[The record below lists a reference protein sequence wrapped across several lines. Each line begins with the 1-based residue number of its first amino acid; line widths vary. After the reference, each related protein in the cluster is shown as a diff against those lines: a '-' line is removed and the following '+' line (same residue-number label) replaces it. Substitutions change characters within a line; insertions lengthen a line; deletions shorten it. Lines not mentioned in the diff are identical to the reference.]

1 MKKLNKKVPIIG
13 GAVIGV
19 ILVIYIILCFLA
31 SGNGFIKN
39 MTINGIKVNNMS
51 KDEIVTQLEKQY
63 QKDQNQLLLNLEM
76 NDQKYQI
83 DMKNNVKVN
92 IKDQVNDIQKKY
104 NNFFTKGYHY
114 LLQHNENISI
124 DIKNQKQLNKDI
136 KKSGIIDYSTL
147 VPTTYKVEK
156 TKVIFTK
163 GKSGEAVKQKD
174 VYNTIQ
180 TALNEYDFNKT
191 LKIKP
196 SSVSEDESVMKTIYK
211 TLSKEGKNATLDK
224 NNDYKIVAEQY
235 GAKYDLDDS
244 INAFNKAKE
253 GKEFEVKA
261 KAIVPSI
268 TKEDL
273 EKNLFKDVLGEYT
286 TTVNGSS
293 VRKNNVRLAGE
304 KCNVILLPG
313 EEFSYNQTVGK
324 RTKENGF
331 GEAGAYLNGETVQEV
346 GGGVCQTS
354 STLYNAVVLAN
365 LEVTE
370 RTNHT
375 YISSYVPIGRDATVS
390 WGGPDFKFKNNRDYP
405 IKIEA
410 SYAGGKLTCKIIGTD
425 VDGSYVK
432 FTSERTGD
440 VAYNTKYENDAT
452 IPEGQQVTKQAGSN
466 GGKAVSYRLVY
477 DKDGKLI
484 SKKKEASS
492 YYKGHE
498 AIIAVGTMKVEQAP
512 EAQPEAT
519 PATPETTIPAEPPKL
534 SNFFSSLQIT
544 HFFIRI
550 VKFLKYKAT

>member
-1 MKKLNKKVPIIG
+1 MKNLNKKVPIIG

-63 QKDQNQLLLNLEM
+63 QKDEKNLLLNLSL

-83 DMKNNVKVN
+83 DMKDNVKVN
-92 IKDQVNDIQKKY
+92 IKKQVNNIQKKY

-136 KKSGIIDYSTL
+136 KKSGILDYSTL
-147 VPTTYKVEK
+147 VPTTYK
-156 TKVIFTK
+156 
-163 GKSGEAVKQKD
+163 VKQKD

-244 INAFNKAKE
+244 ISAFNKAKE

-346 GGGVCQTS
+346 GGGVCQAS

-477 DKDGKLI
+477 DKDGKLL
-484 SKKKEASS
+484 SKKKEAKS

-498 AIIAVGTMKVEQAP
+498 AIIAVGTMKVEHAP

-519 PATPETTIPAEPPKL
+519 PATPETTIPAEPTTT
-534 SNFFSSLQIT
+534 QQ
-544 HFFIRI
+544 
-550 VKFLKYKAT
+550 

>member
-1 MKKLNKKVPIIG
+1 MKKLNKKVPVMVGAIIG
-13 GAVIGV
+13 LIF
-19 ILVIYIILCFLA
+19 VIYIILCFLA

-51 KDEIVTQLEKQY
+51 KDEIVSKLEKQY
-63 QKDQNQLLLNLEM
+63 QKDEKKLVLNLSL

-83 DMKNNVKVN
+83 DMKDNVKVN
-92 IKDQVNDIQKKY
+92 IKEQVNDIQKKY

-124 DIKNQKQLNKDI
+124 DIKDKKTLNQEI
-136 KKSGIIDYSTL
+136 KKSGILDYSTL

-174 VYNTIQ
+174 VYNTIEN
-180 TALNEYDFNKT
+180 ALNQFDFKKT
-191 LKIKP
+191 LAIEP

-224 NNDYKIVAEQY
+224 NNGYKIVAEQY
-235 GAKYDLDDS
+235 GAKYSLDDS
-244 INAFNKAKE
+244 ISAFNKASE
-253 GKEFEVKA
+253 GSTFEVKA
-261 KAIVPSI
+261 KAIIPSI

-273 EKNLFKDVLGEYT
+273 KKNLFKDVLGEYT
-286 TTVNGSS
+286 TTVNGTS
-293 VRKNNVRLAGE
+293 VRRNNVRLAGE

-331 GEAGAYLNGETVQEV
+331 GEAGAYSNGETVQEV

-365 LEVTE
+365 LEVTQ

-410 SYAGGKLTCKIIGTD
+410 TYAGGKLTCKIIGTD

-440 VAYNTKYENDAT
+440 VAYNTKYENDDT

-477 DKDGKLI
+477 DKNGKLI

-498 AIIAVGTMKVEQAP
+498 AIIAVGTKKVEQQP
-512 EAQPEAT
+512 AQPETT
-519 PATPETTIPAEPPKL
+519 PASPDTTIPAQPTTET
-534 SNFFSSLQIT
+534 QQ
-544 HFFIRI
+544 
-550 VKFLKYKAT
+550 

>member
-63 QKDQNQLLLNLEM
+63 QKDEKNLLLNLSL

-83 DMKNNVKVN
+83 DMKDNVKVN
-92 IKDQVNDIQKKY
+92 IKKQVNNIQKKY

-244 INAFNKAKE
+244 ISAFNKAKE

-440 VAYNTKYENDAT
+440 VAYNTKYENDDT

-477 DKDGKLI
+477 DKDGKLL
-484 SKKKEASS
+484 SKKKEANS

-512 EAQPEAT
+512 EAQPEAQPEAT
-519 PATPETTIPAEPPKL
+519 PATPETTIPAEPTTT
-534 SNFFSSLQIT
+534 QQ
-544 HFFIRI
+544 
-550 VKFLKYKAT
+550 

>member
-63 QKDQNQLLLNLEM
+63 QKDEKNLLLNLSL

-83 DMKNNVKVN
+83 DMKDNVKVN
-92 IKDQVNDIQKKY
+92 IKKQVNNIQKKY

-124 DIKNQKQLNKDI
+124 DIKDQKQLNKDI
-136 KKSGIIDYSTL
+136 KKSGILDYSTL

-196 SSVSEDESVMKTIYK
+196 SSVSEDESVMKIIYK
-211 TLSKEGKNATLDK
+211 SLSKEGKNATLDK
-224 NNDYKIVAEQY
+224 NDNYKIVAEQY

-244 INAFNKAKE
+244 ISAFNKAKE

-410 SYAGGKLTCKIIGTD
+410 SYANSKLTCKIIGTN

-466 GGKAVSYRLVY
+466 GGRAVSYRLVY
-477 DKDGKLI
+477 DKDGKLL
-484 SKKKEASS
+484 SKKKEAKS

-498 AIIAVGTMKVEQAP
+498 AIIAVGTMKVEQVP
-512 EAQPEAT
+512 ET
-519 PATPETTIPAEPPKL
+519 TPETTPNTEPTQPETTIEP
-534 SNFFSSLQIT
+534 SETTAQ
-544 HFFIRI
+544 
-550 VKFLKYKAT
+550 

>member
-31 SGNGFIKN
+31 SGKGFIKN
-39 MTINGIKVNNMS
+39 MTINGIEVNNMS
-51 KDEIVTQLEKQY
+51 KEEVISKLENKY
-63 QKDQNQLLLNLEM
+63 QKDQDHLLLNLEM
-76 NDQKYQI
+76 NGQKYQI
-83 DMKNNVKVN
+83 DMKDNVKVN
-92 IKDQVNDIQKKY
+92 IKNQVNDIQKKY
-104 NNFFTKGYHY
+104 SNFFTKGYHY
-114 LLQHNENISI
+114 LLKHNENISI
-124 DIKNQKQLNKDI
+124 EIKDQKKLNKDI
-136 KKSGIIDYSTL
+136 KKSGILDYSTL

-244 INAFNKAKE
+244 ISAFNKAKE

-286 TTVNGSS
+286 TSVSGSS

-313 EEFSYNQTVGK
+313 EEFSYNKTVGK

-354 STLYNAVVLAN
+354 STLYNAVVLSN

-410 SYAGGKLTCKIIGTD
+410 SYANSKLTCKIIGTN

-466 GGKAVSYRLVY
+466 GGRAVSYRLVY
-477 DKDGKLI
+477 DKDGKLL
-484 SKKKEASS
+484 SKKKEAKS

-498 AIIAVGTMKVEQAP
+498 AIIAVGTMKVEQVP
-512 EAQPEAT
+512 ET
-519 PATPETTIPAEPPKL
+519 TPETTPNTEPTQPETTIEP
-534 SNFFSSLQIT
+534 SETTAQ
-544 HFFIRI
+544 
-550 VKFLKYKAT
+550 

>member
-31 SGNGFIKN
+31 SGKGFIKN

-51 KDEIVTQLEKQY
+51 KEEVISKLENKY

-244 INAFNKAKE
+244 ISAFNKAKE

-440 VAYNTKYENDAT
+440 VAYNTKYENDDT

-484 SKKKEASS
+484 SKKKEANS

-512 EAQPEAT
+512 EAQPEAQPEAT
-519 PATPETTIPAEPPKL
+519 PTTPETTIPAEPTTT
-534 SNFFSSLQIT
+534 QQ
-544 HFFIRI
+544 
-550 VKFLKYKAT
+550 

>member
-63 QKDQNQLLLNLEM
+63 QKDEKNLLLNLSL

-83 DMKNNVKVN
+83 DMKDNVKVN

-104 NNFFTKGYHY
+104 SNFFTKGYHY
-114 LLQHNENISI
+114 LLKHNENISI
-124 DIKNQKQLNKDI
+124 DIKDQKQLNKDI
-136 KKSGIIDYSTL
+136 KKSGILDYSTL

-244 INAFNKAKE
+244 ISAFNKAKE

-346 GGGVCQTS
+346 GGGVCQAS

-432 FTSERTGD
+432 FTSERIGD

-477 DKDGKLI
+477 DKDGKLL
-484 SKKKEASS
+484 SKKKEANS

-519 PATPETTIPAEPPKL
+519 PATPETTIPAEPTTT
-534 SNFFSSLQIT
+534 QQ
-544 HFFIRI
+544 
-550 VKFLKYKAT
+550 

>member
-31 SGNGFIKN
+31 SGKGFIKN

-51 KDEIVTQLEKQY
+51 KEEVISKLENKY

-92 IKDQVNDIQKKY
+92 IKKQVNNIQKKY

-124 DIKNQKQLNKDI
+124 DIKNQKLLNKDI

-244 INAFNKAKE
+244 ISAFNKAKE

-484 SKKKEASS
+484 SKKKEANS

-519 PATPETTIPAEPPKL
+519 PATPETTIPAEPTTT
-534 SNFFSSLQIT
+534 QQ
-544 HFFIRI
+544 
-550 VKFLKYKAT
+550 

>member
-1 MKKLNKKVPIIG
+1 MKKLNKKIPIMI
-13 GAVIGV
+13 GAVIGL
-19 ILVIYIILCFLA
+19 ILVIYICLCFLA
-31 SGNGFIKN
+31 SGKGFIKN

-51 KDEIVTQLEKQY
+51 KEEVISKLENKY
-63 QKDQNQLLLNLEM
+63 QKDQDQLLLNLEM
-76 NDQKYQI
+76 NGQKYQI
-83 DMKNNVKVN
+83 DMKDNVKVN

-104 NNFFTKGYHY
+104 SNFFTKGYHY
-114 LLQHNENISI
+114 LLKHNENISI
-124 DIKNQKQLNKDI
+124 EIKDQKQLNKEI
-136 KKSGIIDYSTL
+136 KKSGILDYSTL

-211 TLSKEGKNATLDK
+211 SLSKEGKNATLDK
-224 NNDYKIVAEQY
+224 NDNYKIVAEQY

-244 INAFNKAKE
+244 ISAFNKAKE

-261 KAIVPSI
+261 KAIIPSI

-286 TTVNGSS
+286 TSVSGSS
-293 VRKNNVRLAGE
+293 VRRNNVRLAGE

-313 EEFSYNQTVGK
+313 EEFSYNKTVGK

-354 STLYNAVVLAN
+354 STLYNAVVLSN

-410 SYAGGKLTCKIIGTD
+410 SYANNKLTCKIIGTN

-477 DKDGKLI
+477 DKDGKLL
-484 SKKKEASS
+484 SKKKEANS

-498 AIIAVGTMKVEQAP
+498 AIIAVGTMKVEQVPETAP
-512 EAQPEAT
+512 ETT
-519 PATPETTIPAEPPKL
+519 PNTEPTQPETTIEP
-534 SNFFSSLQIT
+534 SETTAQ
-544 HFFIRI
+544 
-550 VKFLKYKAT
+550 

>member
-63 QKDQNQLLLNLEM
+63 QKDEKNLLLNLSL

-83 DMKNNVKVN
+83 NMKDNVKVN
-92 IKDQVNDIQKKY
+92 IEKQVNNIQKKY

-114 LLQHNENISI
+114 LLKHNENISI
-124 DIKNQKQLNKDI
+124 DIKDQKQLNKDI
-136 KKSGIIDYSTL
+136 KKSGILDYSTL

-244 INAFNKAKE
+244 ISAFNKAKE

-512 EAQPEAT
+512 EAQPEAQPEAT
-519 PATPETTIPAEPPKL
+519 PATPETTIPAEPTTT
-534 SNFFSSLQIT
+534 QQ
-544 HFFIRI
+544 
-550 VKFLKYKAT
+550 

>member
-13 GAVIGV
+13 GTVIGV

-63 QKDQNQLLLNLEM
+63 RKDEKNLLLNLSL

-83 DMKNNVKVN
+83 DMKDNVKVN
-92 IKDQVNDIQKKY
+92 IEKQVNNIQKKY

-136 KKSGIIDYSTL
+136 KKSGILDYSTL

-211 TLSKEGKNATLDK
+211 TLSKKGKNATLDK

-244 INAFNKAKE
+244 ISAFNKAKE

-273 EKNLFKDVLGEYT
+273 ERNLFKDVLGEYT

-405 IKIEA
+405 IKIEV

-440 VAYNTKYENDAT
+440 VAYNTKYENDDT

-477 DKDGKLI
+477 DKDGKLL
-484 SKKKEASS
+484 SKKKEANS

-498 AIIAVGTMKVEQAP
+498 AIIAVGTMKVEQVP
-512 EAQPEAT
+512 ET
-519 PATPETTIPAEPPKL
+519 TPETTPNTEPTQPETTIEP
-534 SNFFSSLQIT
+534 SETTAQ
-544 HFFIRI
+544 
-550 VKFLKYKAT
+550 

>member
-31 SGNGFIKN
+31 SGKGFIKN

-51 KDEIVTQLEKQY
+51 KEEVISKLENKY
-63 QKDQNQLLLNLEM
+63 QKDQDQLLLNLEM
-76 NDQKYQI
+76 NGQKYQI
-83 DMKNNVKVN
+83 DMKDNVKVN

-104 NNFFTKGYHY
+104 NN
-114 LLQHNENISI
+114 
-124 DIKNQKQLNKDI
+124 
-136 KKSGIIDYSTL
+136 
-147 VPTTYKVEK
+147 V
-156 TKVIFTK
+156 FTK

-191 LKIKP
+191 LKINP

-244 INAFNKAKE
+244 ISAFNKAKE

-313 EEFSYNQTVGK
+313 EEFSYNKTVGK

-477 DKDGKLI
+477 DKDGKLL
-484 SKKKEASS
+484 SKKKEANS

-512 EAQPEAT
+512 EAQPEVT
-519 PATPETTIPAEPPKL
+519 PATPETTIPAEPTT
-534 SNFFSSLQIT
+534 QQ
-544 HFFIRI
+544 
-550 VKFLKYKAT
+550 

>member
-63 QKDQNQLLLNLEM
+63 RKDEKNLLLNLSL

-83 DMKNNVKVN
+83 DMKDNVKVN
-92 IKDQVNDIQKKY
+92 IEKQVNNIQKKY

-136 KKSGIIDYSTL
+136 KKSGILDYSTL

-211 TLSKEGKNATLDK
+211 TLSKKGKNATLDK

-244 INAFNKAKE
+244 ISAFNKAKE

-273 EKNLFKDVLGEYT
+273 ERNLFKDDLGEYT

-440 VAYNTKYENDAT
+440 VAYNTKYENDDT

-477 DKDGKLI
+477 DKDGKLL
-484 SKKKEASS
+484 SKKKEANS

-498 AIIAVGTMKVEQAP
+498 AIIAVGTMKVEQVP
-512 EAQPEAT
+512 ET
-519 PATPETTIPAEPPKL
+519 TPETTPNTEPTQPETTIEP
-534 SNFFSSLQIT
+534 SETTAQ
-544 HFFIRI
+544 
-550 VKFLKYKAT
+550 

>member
-31 SGNGFIKN
+31 SGKGFIKN

-51 KDEIVTQLEKQY
+51 KEEVISKLENKY

-124 DIKNQKQLNKDI
+124 DIKDQKQLNKDI
-136 KKSGIIDYSTL
+136 KKSGILDYSTL

-244 INAFNKAKE
+244 ISAFNKAKE

-346 GGGVCQTS
+346 GGGVCQT
-354 STLYNAVVLAN
+354 
-365 LEVTE
+365 
-370 RTNHT
+370 TNHT

-410 SYAGGKLTCKIIGTD
+410 SYAGGKLACKIIGTD

-477 DKDGKLI
+477 DKDDKLI
-484 SKKKEASS
+484 SKKKEANS

-519 PATPETTIPAEPPKL
+519 PATPETTIPAEPTTT
-534 SNFFSSLQIT
+534 QQ
-544 HFFIRI
+544 
-550 VKFLKYKAT
+550 

>member
-31 SGNGFIKN
+31 SGKGFIKN

-51 KDEIVTQLEKQY
+51 KEEVISKLENKY
-63 QKDQNQLLLNLEM
+63 QKDQDQLLLNLEM
-76 NDQKYQI
+76 NGQKYQI
-83 DMKNNVKVN
+83 DMKDNVKVN

-114 LLQHNENISI
+114 LLKHNENISI
-124 DIKNQKQLNKDI
+124 DIKDQKQLNKDI
-136 KKSGIIDYSTL
+136 KKSGILDYSTL

-244 INAFNKAKE
+244 ISAFNKAKE

-286 TTVNGSS
+286 TNVSGSS

-365 LEVTE
+365 LKVTK
-370 RTNHT
+370 RSNHT

-410 SYAGGKLTCKIIGTD
+410 SYAKSKLTCKIIGTD

-432 FTSERTGD
+432 FTSEKTGD
-440 VAYNTKYENDAT
+440 VGFNTKYENDDT
-452 IPEGQQVTKQAGSN
+452 IPEGQQVTRTAGSN
-466 GGKAVSYRLVY
+466 GGRAVSYRLVY
-477 DKDGKLI
+477 DKNGNLI
-484 SKKKEASS
+484 SKTKEANS
-492 YYKGHE
+492 YYKGHD
-498 AIIAVGTMKVEQAP
+498 ALIAVGTMKVETP
-512 EAQPEAT
+512 EET
-519 PATPETTIPAEPPKL
+519 TPETTEPSTPEETTPETTPNTEPTQPETTIEP
-534 SNFFSSLQIT
+534 SETTAQ
-544 HFFIRI
+544 
-550 VKFLKYKAT
+550 

>member
-63 QKDQNQLLLNLEM
+63 QKDEKNLLLNLSL

-83 DMKNNVKVN
+83 DMKDNVKVN
-92 IKDQVNDIQKKY
+92 IKKQVNNIQKKY

-244 INAFNKAKE
+244 ISAFNKAKE

-354 STLYNAVVLAN
+354 STLYNAVVLSN

-410 SYAGGKLTCKIIGTD
+410 NYANNKLTCKIIGTN

-466 GGKAVSYRLVY
+466 GGRAVSYRLVY
-477 DKDGKLI
+477 DKDGKLL
-484 SKKKEASS
+484 SKKKEAKS

-498 AIIAVGTMKVEQAP
+498 AIIAVGTMKVEQVP
-512 EAQPEAT
+512 ET
-519 PATPETTIPAEPPKL
+519 TPETTPNTEPTQPETTIEP
-534 SNFFSSLQIT
+534 SETTAQ
-544 HFFIRI
+544 
-550 VKFLKYKAT
+550 

>member
-31 SGNGFIKN
+31 SGKGFIKN

-51 KDEIVTQLEKQY
+51 KEEVISKLENKY

-244 INAFNKAKE
+244 ISAFNKAKE

-512 EAQPEAT
+512 EAQPEAQPEAT
-519 PATPETTIPAEPPKL
+519 PTTPETTIPAEPTTT
-534 SNFFSSLQIT
+534 QQ
-544 HFFIRI
+544 
-550 VKFLKYKAT
+550 

>member
-31 SGNGFIKN
+31 SGKGFIKN
-39 MTINGIKVNNMS
+39 MTINGIEVNNMS
-51 KDEIVTQLEKQY
+51 KEEVISKLENKY
-63 QKDQNQLLLNLEM
+63 QKDQDHLLLNLEM
-76 NDQKYQI
+76 NGQKYQI
-83 DMKNNVKVN
+83 DMKDNVKVN
-92 IKDQVNDIQKKY
+92 IKNQVNDIQKKY
-104 NNFFTKGYHY
+104 SNFFTKGYHY
-114 LLQHNENISI
+114 LLKHNENISI
-124 DIKNQKQLNKDI
+124 EIKDQKKLNKEI
-136 KKSGIIDYSTL
+136 KKSGILDYSTL

-224 NNDYKIVAEQY
+224 DNDYKIVKEEY

-244 INAFNKAKE
+244 ISAFNKAKE

-261 KAIVPSI
+261 KAIIPSI

-286 TTVNGSS
+286 TSVSGSS
-293 VRKNNVRLAGE
+293 VRRNNVRLAGE

-313 EEFSYNQTVGK
+313 EEFSYNKTVGK

-354 STLYNAVVLAN
+354 STLYNAVVLSN

-410 SYAGGKLTCKIIGTD
+410 SYANSKLTCKIIGTN

-466 GGKAVSYRLVY
+466 GGRAVSYRLVY
-477 DKDGKLI
+477 DKDGKLL
-484 SKKKEASS
+484 SKKKEAKS

-498 AIIAVGTMKVEQAP
+498 AIIAVGTMKVEQVP
-512 EAQPEAT
+512 ET
-519 PATPETTIPAEPPKL
+519 TPETTPNTEPTQPETTIEP
-534 SNFFSSLQIT
+534 SETTAQ
-544 HFFIRI
+544 
-550 VKFLKYKAT
+550 

>member
-19 ILVIYIILCFLA
+19 ILVIYIIFCFLA
-31 SGNGFIKN
+31 SGKGFIKN

-51 KDEIVTQLEKQY
+51 KEEVISKLENKY

-244 INAFNKAKE
+244 ISAFNKAKE

-484 SKKKEASS
+484 SKKKEANS

-512 EAQPEAT
+512 EAQPEAQPEAT
-519 PATPETTIPAEPPKL
+519 PTTPETTIPAEPTTT
-534 SNFFSSLQIT
+534 QQ
-544 HFFIRI
+544 
-550 VKFLKYKAT
+550 

>member
-63 QKDQNQLLLNLEM
+63 QKDEKNLLLNLSL

-83 DMKNNVKVN
+83 DMKDNVKVN
-92 IKDQVNDIQKKY
+92 IKKQVNNIQKKY

-244 INAFNKAKE
+244 ISAFNKAKE

-484 SKKKEASS
+484 SKKKEANS

-512 EAQPEAT
+512 EAQPEAQPEAT
-519 PATPETTIPAEPPKL
+519 PTTPETTIPAEPTTT
-534 SNFFSSLQIT
+534 QQ
-544 HFFIRI
+544 
-550 VKFLKYKAT
+550 

>member
-31 SGNGFIKN
+31 SGKGFIKN

-51 KDEIVTQLEKQY
+51 KEEVISKLENKY

-136 KKSGIIDYSTL
+136 KKSGILDYSTL

-244 INAFNKAKE
+244 ISAFNKAKE

-484 SKKKEASS
+484 SKKKEANS

-512 EAQPEAT
+512 EAQPEAQPEAT
-519 PATPETTIPAEPPKL
+519 PTTPETTIPAEPTTT
-534 SNFFSSLQIT
+534 QQ
-544 HFFIRI
+544 
-550 VKFLKYKAT
+550 

>member
-31 SGNGFIKN
+31 SGKGFIKN

-51 KDEIVTQLEKQY
+51 KEEVISKLENKY
-63 QKDQNQLLLNLEM
+63 QKDQDQLLLNLEM
-76 NDQKYQI
+76 NGQKYQI
-83 DMKNNVKVN
+83 DMKDNVKVN

-124 DIKNQKQLNKDI
+124 DIKDQKQLNKDI
-136 KKSGIIDYSTL
+136 KKSGILDYSTL

-174 VYNTIQ
+174 VYNTIEE
-180 TALNEYDFNKT
+180 ALNQYDFNKT
-191 LKIKP
+191 LKINP

-244 INAFNKAKE
+244 ISAFNKAKE

-410 SYAGGKLTCKIIGTD
+410 SYAGGKLTCKIIGTN

-466 GGKAVSYRLVY
+466 GGRAVSYRLVY
-477 DKDGKLI
+477 DKDGKLL
-484 SKKKEASS
+484 SKKKEAKS

-498 AIIAVGTMKVEQAP
+498 AIIAVGTMKVEQVP
-512 EAQPEAT
+512 ET
-519 PATPETTIPAEPPKL
+519 TPETTPNTEPTQPETTIEP
-534 SNFFSSLQIT
+534 SETTAQ
-544 HFFIRI
+544 
-550 VKFLKYKAT
+550 

>member
-1 MKKLNKKVPIIG
+1 MKKLNKKIPIMI
-13 GAVIGV
+13 GAVIGL
-19 ILVIYIILCFLA
+19 ILVIYICLCFLA
-31 SGNGFIKN
+31 SGKGFIKN
-39 MTINGIKVNNMS
+39 MTINGIEVNNMS
-51 KDEIVTQLEKQY
+51 KEEVISKLENKY
-63 QKDQNQLLLNLEM
+63 QKDQDQLLLNLEM

-83 DMKNNVKVN
+83 DMKDNVKVN

-124 DIKNQKQLNKDI
+124 DIKDQKKLNKEI
-136 KKSGIIDYSTL
+136 KKSGILDYSTL

-224 NNDYKIVAEQY
+224 DNDYKIVKEEY
-235 GAKYDLDDS
+235 GAKYNLDDS
-244 INAFNKAKE
+244 IKAFNKAKE
-253 GKEFEVKA
+253 GNNFEVKA
-261 KAIVPSI
+261 KAIIPSI

-286 TTVNGSS
+286 TSVSGSS
-293 VRKNNVRLAGE
+293 VRRNNVRLAGE

-313 EEFSYNQTVGK
+313 EEFSYNKTVGK

-354 STLYNAVVLAN
+354 STLYNAVVLSN

-410 SYAGGKLTCKIIGTD
+410 SYANSKLTCKIIGTN

-466 GGKAVSYRLVY
+466 GGRAVSYRLVY
-477 DKDGKLI
+477 DKDGKLL
-484 SKKKEASS
+484 SKKKEAKS

-498 AIIAVGTMKVEQAP
+498 AIIAVGTMKVEQVP
-512 EAQPEAT
+512 ET
-519 PATPETTIPAEPPKL
+519 TPETTPNTEPTQPETTIEP
-534 SNFFSSLQIT
+534 SETTAQ
-544 HFFIRI
+544 
-550 VKFLKYKAT
+550 

>member
-31 SGNGFIKN
+31 SGKGFIKN

-51 KDEIVTQLEKQY
+51 KEEVISKLENKY
-63 QKDQNQLLLNLEM
+63 QKDQDQLLLNLEM
-76 NDQKYQI
+76 NGQKYQI
-83 DMKNNVKVN
+83 DMKDNVKVN

-104 NNFFTKGYHY
+104 SNFFTKGYHY
-114 LLQHNENISI
+114 LLKHNENISI
-124 DIKNQKQLNKDI
+124 EIKDQKKLNKEI
-136 KKSGIIDYSTL
+136 KKSGILDYSTL

-244 INAFNKAKE
+244 ISAFNKAKE

-313 EEFSYNQTVGK
+313 EEFSYNKTVGK

-354 STLYNAVVLAN
+354 STLYNAVVLSN

-477 DKDGKLI
+477 DKDGKLL
-484 SKKKEASS
+484 SKKKEANS

-498 AIIAVGTMKVEQAP
+498 AIIAVGTMKVEQVP
-512 EAQPEAT
+512 ET
-519 PATPETTIPAEPPKL
+519 TPETTPNTEPTQPETTIEP
-534 SNFFSSLQIT
+534 SETTAQ
-544 HFFIRI
+544 
-550 VKFLKYKAT
+550 

>member
-63 QKDQNQLLLNLEM
+63 QKDEKNLLLNLSL

-83 DMKNNVKVN
+83 DMKDNVKVN
-92 IKDQVNDIQKKY
+92 IKKQVNNIQKKY

-136 KKSGIIDYSTL
+136 KKSGILDYSTL

-196 SSVSEDESVMKTIYK
+196 SSVSEDESVMQTIYK

-244 INAFNKAKE
+244 ISAFNKAKE

-477 DKDGKLI
+477 DKDGKLL
-484 SKKKEASS
+484 SKKKEANS
-492 YYKGHE
+492 YYKGHD
-498 AIIAVGTMKVEQAP
+498 ALIAVGTMKVEQVP
-512 EAQPEAT
+512 ET
-519 PATPETTIPAEPPKL
+519 TPETTPNTEPTQPETTIEP
-534 SNFFSSLQIT
+534 SETTAQ
-544 HFFIRI
+544 
-550 VKFLKYKAT
+550 

>member
-31 SGNGFIKN
+31 SGKGFIKN

-51 KDEIVTQLEKQY
+51 KEEVISKLENKY

-244 INAFNKAKE
+244 ISAFNKAKE

-410 SYAGGKLTCKIIGTD
+410 SYAGGKLTCKIIGTN

-484 SKKKEASS
+484 SKKKEANS

-512 EAQPEAT
+512 EAQPEAQPEAT
-519 PATPETTIPAEPPKL
+519 PTTPETTIPAEPTTT
-534 SNFFSSLQIT
+534 QQ
-544 HFFIRI
+544 
-550 VKFLKYKAT
+550 